1 MSSFKTKDNGEIC
14 KLASCKINI
23 KGRKYNLIMKLDGYK
38 TKIVVVATILYAIS
52 GLILGHIDAN
62 TAITMILAA
71 MGGLGIYHKLE
82 RNLDK

>member
-1 MSSFKTKDNGEIC
+1 
-14 KLASCKINI
+14 
-23 KGRKYNLIMKLDGYK
+23 MKLDGYK